1 MKIKTEEIPGNK
13 IQEIE
18 ISEGSTY
25 EDVLLNLEINPETV
39 LLLNNGQAVPLD
51 GTVAPGS
58 IKILHVALGG

>member
-13 IQEIE
+13 VSELE

-25 EDVLLNLEINPETV
+25 ETVLQNLGINPETV
-39 LLLNNGQAVPLD
+39 LLLNNGQSVPLD
-51 GTVAPGS
+51 GTVAPGT